1 VKPTFDQFVGEVR
14 ALMEPTAVS
23 KGYSTTGID
32 GVNPLYEFVEDM
44 AEGPGHALGEIV
56 YKAKRYGK
64 KRNPEDL
71 LKIAA
76 WAWLAYRHH
85 SQSDVSASPVANVVS
100 PAPSVPEVHTWA
112 TGTGSGGQV
121 FTTTQPC
128 ALTAVTEVGPCQFV
142 LATDKG

>member
-1 VKPTFDQFVGEVR
+1 LRPTFEQFVEEVR
-14 ALMEPTAVS
+14 ALMEPTAAS

-32 GVNPLYEFVEDM
+32 GVNPLYEFVQEM
-44 AEGPGHALGEIV
+44 VVGPGHALGEIV

-85 SQSDVSASPVANVVS
+85 SPSVASPL
-100 PAPSVPEVHTWA
+100 PAASAEWTVFSAPEVPTSP
-112 TGTGSGGQV
+112 TGTASAGPVS
-121 FTTTQPC
+121 TTTLPS
-128 ALTAVTEVGPCQFV
+128 AAIAVTEVGPCQFV